1 MKNLLIALL
10 GSSLFLTSSGCGNVF
25 FRGALGSANVVNTT
39 TGFVS
44 VVEFTTVFGN
54 GMSTQGTI
62 VTFLFNG
69 TSSTLTFCGDQRSQ
83 FPINQLVR
91 VNFTPSQPCDNLLLV
106 IIGIN

>member
-10 GSSLFLTSSGCGNVF
+10 SSSLFLTCSGCGNVF
-25 FRGALGSANVVNTT
+25 FRGALGGGNVVTT

-54 GMSTQGTI
+54 GTSTQGTV

-83 FPINQLVR
+83 FPMNQLVR
-91 VNFTPSQPCDNLLLV
+91 ANFTPSQPCDNLLLV
-106 IIGIN
+106 VIEIN